1 METVF
6 SAQGDKK
13 RKDVYFRCL
22 IENPE
27 IHSLTMLLS
36 AVEKEYPNDDT
47 VNYNRIQRDICKIR
61 KNNNLHST
69 KSLDD
74 LRSWIDT
81 HYLFED
87 DQKYISKN
95 VKEFEFV
102 KLDGKKDDLINGEEG
117 RRGYLVFIR
126 TLPYGAE
133 QMAHKFR
140 SIYSD
145 ERPFVLADYDSVL
158 MYFPT
163 EQQYRAFRSKFDPY
177 SKSIVGRSDKRE
189 L

>member
-6 SAQGDKK
+6 SAQGDEK

-27 IHSLTMLLS
+27 IHSLKMLLL

-61 KNNNLHST
+61 KNNNLHPT
-69 KSLDD
+69 KSLED

-87 DQKYISKN
+87 DQNYISKN
-95 VKEFEFV
+95 VKKFKFV
-102 KLDGKKDDLINGEEG
+102 KLEGKKDKLIDEENA
-117 RRGYLVFIR
+117 REGYLVFVR
-126 TLPYGAE
+126 TPPYGAE
-133 QMAHKFR
+133 QMAYKFR

-145 ERPFVLADYDSVL
+145 EEPFVLSNYDSVL

-177 SKSIVGRSDKRE
+177 SKSITNKSNKGQ
-189 L
+189 